1 MTTMDLGDVFDA
13 GQKEF
18 AVLGPV
24 LWNPL
29 GEATVAAADPRPG
42 DRVLDVCCGA
52 GASAIPAA
60 RAVGP
65 GGHVDAID
73 LAERLLEQGRAD
85 ARDLPQLDF
94 VHADATTWP
103 RRDYDIVQ
111 CAYGVFFL
119 PDMDA
124 GADRLVSLLEP
135 GGRFVVTTWAEEAIT
150 PVPEILEE
158 AVVAEGGEP
167 ATNRGRGPAARINTV
182 EKFTHWLTARGVH
195 DVRVV
200 TKQHHMPLNE
210 TTAWAIVVGSAMR
223 TRLNGVAEGILP
235 NVRAR
240 FLDLLAAREVA
251 QMNAVSLIGVGR
263 TAY

>member
-1 MTTMDLGDVFDA
+1 VADLGDVFDA
-13 GQKEF
+13 GQEEF
-18 AVLGPV
+18 AALGPV

-29 GEATVAAADPRPG
+29 GEATVAEVRPRPG

-73 LAERLLEQGRAD
+73 LAERLLEQGRAS

-103 RRDYDIVQ
+103 HRGYDVVQ
-111 CAYGVFFL
+111 CVFGIFFL

-124 GADRLVSLLEP
+124 SADRLVSLLKP
-135 GGRFVVTTWAEEAIT
+135 GGRFVVTTWAHGAIT
-150 PVPEILEE
+150 PVPEILGE

-167 ATNRGRGPAARINTV
+167 SKDARGPSSRIDKPETL
-182 EKFTHWLTARGVH
+182 TDWLTARGLR
-195 DVRVV
+195 DVQVAIKNYR
-200 TKQHHMPLNE
+200 MPLDE
-210 TTAWAIVVGSAMR
+210 KTAWSIVMGSAMR
-223 TRLNGVAEGILP
+223 VRLNGVAEEVLP
-235 NVRAR
+235 RVRAR
-240 FLDLLAAREVA
+240 FVDLLVARKVEH
-251 QMNAVSLIGVGR
+251 MNAVSLIGIGR
-263 TAY
+263 TV